1 MCVWHISKFHLIVRH
16 NAQPMITTSMT
27 SAKFNLHNESNV
39 SSAASTWSI
48 IRMTSRCDS
57 RKANS
62 YKFPLD
68 THHISEKF
76 QRVPEE
82 RQFASS
88 PADDVMKITPTYL
101 MGASKTNISQEAVH
115 PKFWGRKELPQWE
128 ETRAC
133 MSSHCNCVG
142 RLCEQCESCPKNSRQ
157 KCWMLCTS
165 SGCRRIFIESK
176 MIHLKASDKRRLS
189 VTYTS
194 LAFREDP
201 VMQFVSEREPTN
213 EIQKELFTR
222 ALWTQNKYWDVI
234 YLYTFWEA
242 SSRLKDKV
250 GWKNIHSFVVFPSL
264 FLFIIW
270 LKPIPVFSTVL
281 CFASF
286 FLSPPF
292 TKYKQKSSAH
302 FILKDSLLW
311 SHKVAWLFRVDFFQ
325 NSPAF
330 YVAFLGTLCAIVWVC
345 VFNSFL

>member
-1 MCVWHISKFHLIVRH
+1 MEYHSHDVTLWFSQSQFVQIPTRHSSHFWEVPKSSRREAICVVAGWWRH
-16 NAQPMITTSMT
+16 EDNADI
-27 SAKFNLHNESNV
+27 F
-39 SSAASTWSI
+39 
-48 IRMTSRCDS
+48 D
-57 RKANS
+57 
-62 YKFPLD
+62 
-68 THHISEKF
+68 
-76 QRVPEE
+76 
-82 RQFASS
+82 
-88 PADDVMKITPTYL
+88 
-101 MGASKTNISQEAVH
+101 GASKTNISQEAVH

-133 MSSHCNCVG
+133 MSSYCNCVG
-142 RLCEQCESCPKNSRQ
+142 RLWEQCESCPKNSRQ

-250 GWKNIHSFVVFPSL
+250 GWNNIHSFVVFPSL

-292 TKYKQKSSAH
+292 TKYKQNIK
-302 FILKDSLLW
+302 
-311 SHKVAWLFRVDFFQ
+311 R
-325 NSPAF
+325 
-330 YVAFLGTLCAIVWVC
+330 
-345 VFNSFL
+345 SFHP